1 MSQQLIGSWKEAQ
14 TVAPTVLER
23 LNADPPLLMAA
34 ASNPVLA
41 LEELG
46 YHIAPSFRE
55 EFVDRVRFGTSGAT
69 RFRQLRKKIFSEA
82 GGSFDLDSPAEI
94 DRVLFD
100 YLKLSRPAYVGM
112 ETFHA
117 PDFSF
122 THHPEKEPLEAFR
135 GQHPLVDSLLEY
147 RRQNARAPNLATRE
161 LFDEIRAG
169 KHRIPVVRLHA
180 RFKTAEP
187 HDKK

>member
-1 MSQQLIGSWKEAQ
+1 MSQHLISSWKEAQ

-34 ASNPVLA
+34 ASNPILA

-46 YHIAPSFRE
+46 YNIAPSFRE
-55 EFVDRVRFGTSGAT
+55 EFVDRVRFGTRGAT
-69 RFRQLRKKIFSEA
+69 LLRQLRKKIFSEV
-82 GGSFDLDSPAEI
+82 GVRFDLDSPTEI
-94 DRVLFD
+94 GRIIFD
-100 YLKLSRPAYVGM
+100 HLKLHRPAYAEM
-112 ETFHA
+112 ETFRA

-122 THHPEKEPLEAFR
+122 TRHYEKEPLEPFR

-147 RRQNARAPNLATRE
+147 RQLNARAPNFATRE

-180 RFKTAEP
+180 RFKTAGR
-187 HDKK
+187 HGKK